1 MTDSIQKMSI
11 FYNDKMLEY
20 KAPPGMFDSTPSAYL
35 ERQIDQPEG
44 SDRIC
49 NTVSVLQNSMLNERL
64 SWFDPKPASDE
75 SILTFHTA
83 EYLDR
88 LKKAQN
94 TAHYFTPSTYMV
106 QGGMSFI
113 RMSAGCAVDAAD
125 SVVRGET
132 KIAYAISR
140 PPSHHAQPD
149 VADGYCFVNGVGLI
163 VHHALNNGFKRVAV
177 VDWDVHHGNGT
188 QAGFYDRSD
197 VLAISLHMDHGSW
210 GDTHL
215 QTGNVDETG
224 EGQGEGFNI
233 NLPVPFGAGN
243 STYNELFEKCVEP
256 AVRKFKPDLIVIA
269 NGQDAN
275 QFDPNGRQ
283 CLTMAGYYELAT
295 RIRKLAE
302 RYTNGQIVM
311 TQEGGYNP
319 TYAPYC
325 AYAVV
330 AGLLNQPMEMEDPIA
345 LYPDDLFRSE
355 RDVEELIGRHP
366 LFNGRR

>member
-1 MTDSIQKMSI
+1 MPRMNI
-11 FYNDKMLEY
+11 FYNDEMLNY
-20 KAPPGMFDSTPSAYL
+20 HAPPGIFDNKPSSYL

-49 NTVSVLQNSMLNERL
+49 NTVSVLQNSTLNDRL
-64 SWFDPKPASDE
+64 NWLNPKQATDKD
-75 SILTFHTA
+75 ILTFHTA

-88 LKKAQN
+88 LEKAQD
-94 TAHYFTPSTYMV
+94 TAHYFTTSTYMV
-106 QGGMSFI
+106 EGGMSFI
-113 RMSAGCAVDAAD
+113 RMSAGCAIDAAK
-125 SVVRGET
+125 SVVKGES

-149 VADGYCFVNGVGLI
+149 VADGYCFVNGVGLA
-163 VHHALNNGFKRVAV
+163 VHIALNNGFKRIAV

-197 VLAISLHMDHGSW
+197 VLTISLHMDHGSW

-224 EGQGEGFNI
+224 EGKGEGFNI
-233 NLPVPFGAGN
+233 NLPVPFGAGDI
-243 STYNELFEKCVEP
+243 TYNHLFEKCVEP
-256 AVRKFKPDLIVIA
+256 AISKFEPDMIVIA

-283 CLTMAGYYELAT
+283 CLTMSGYYQLAT
-295 RIRKLAE
+295 RMRCLAE
-302 RYTNGQIVM
+302 RFTNGRIIM

-330 AGLLNQPMEMEDPIA
+330 AGLLNEPMEMEDPIA
-345 LYPDDLFRSE
+345 LYPEDLSRSE
-355 RDVEELIGRHP
+355 RDVKELIERHP
-366 LFNGRR
+366 LFD